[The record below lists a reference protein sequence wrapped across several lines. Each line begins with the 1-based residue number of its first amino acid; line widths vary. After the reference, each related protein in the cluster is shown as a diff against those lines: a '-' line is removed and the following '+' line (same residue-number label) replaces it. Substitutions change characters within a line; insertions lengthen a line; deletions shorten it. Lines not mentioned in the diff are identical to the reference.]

1 MNQIFLELRLSCQ
14 LLVTKLVNAEKLRT
28 KKNVTFSGP
37 YPIFRIYNPF
47 RQRLQRNYAKS
58 RCWIP
63 TTLTFK
69 QKE

>member
-1 MNQIFLELRLSCQ
+1 MLRSC
-14 LLVTKLVNAEKLRT
+14 KP

-37 YPIFRIYNPF
+37 YPIFRIYNTI

-58 RCWIP
+58 KCWIP